1 MRRILHLLTVLLITS
16 EDFSQLS
23 EADEYYNRGCQNLRQ
38 ENYQGA
44 MEYFNWAIKP
54 DLKHCTGE

>member
-44 MEYFNWAIKP
+44 MEYFNWAIEL
-54 DLKHCTGE
+54 DLKHYTGE